1 MSVAAIAKLGDTFLV
16 KEHVGLFK
24 AASNYDVY
32 DPATGQQVLACREEN
47 LGLLTKLFRFTDYKR
62 MTPFDLE
69 IRGADG
75 QRLLRVSRGVSLLLS
90 RVTVSDASGATLG
103 TFEQKL
109 FSIGG
114 AFDVKDATGQLA
126 CALKGRWTGWEFRFE
141 RAGTPIAR
149 VTKKWAGLGK
159 ELLTSADNYVLEIE
173 PSVPAGDP
181 VRGLILAAVF
191 CIDLVLK
198 E

>member
-1 MSVAAIAKLGDTFLV
+1 MASSAIARLGNTFLV

-24 AASNYDVY
+24 AASNYDVL
-32 DPATGQQVLACREEN
+32 DPATGRQVLACREEG

-62 MTPFDLE
+62 MTPFDLQ
-69 IRGADG
+69 IRDADG
-75 QRLLRVSRGVSLLLS
+75 QLLLRVSRGISLLLS
-90 RVTVSDASGATLG
+90 RVTVSDGVGATLG

-114 AFDVKDATGQLA
+114 AFDVKDASGQVTCTLQG
-126 CALKGRWTGWEFRFE
+126 KWTGWDFRFE

-159 ELLTSADNYVLEIE
+159 ELLTSADNYVLEIA
-173 PSVPAGDP
+173 PSVPAEDSA
-181 VRGLILAAVF
+181 RALILAAVF